1 LKVGSI
7 FVEKD
12 GNMAVFRIRDRKSLE
27 NIIFPIFD
35 KYSLLTTKQFN
46 YDKFKQAHAILSNT
60 ILTNLEKD
68 IKLFDIF
75 NSKPSGDFIPSAWAI
90 VDNNVYNYET
100 ASKIMSKP

>member
-1 LKVGSI
+1 MGSI

-46 YDKFKQAHAILSNT
+46 YEKFKQAHAILSNT
-60 ILTNLEKD
+60 LLTNLEKD
-68 IKLFDIF
+68 IRLFEILNYRPGF
-75 NSKPSGDFIPSAWAI
+75 NFISSAWSI
-90 VDNNVYNYET
+90 VDNNVFNFET
-100 ASKIMSKP
+100 ASKVMSKA